1 MIMSED
7 YPIKELRKILHHELR
22 GELNYLEKKEFLK
35 ESIDTR
41 VILNLHEKYLNRKKI
56 VTLAVLSYS
65 IYLAVLLLIFLV
77 NSDSPVLA
85 VLITLAIILIPITAW
100 SLFSKSVLGYQKL
113 DLVLR
118 IMTKFYV
125 RKK

>member
-7 YPIKELRKILHHELR
+7 FPINELRKILHHELR
-22 GELNYLEKKEFLK
+22 GELNYLEKREFLK

-41 VILNLHEKYLNRKKI
+41 VIMNLHEKYLSRKKL
-56 VTLAVLSYS
+56 VTLAILSYS
-65 IYLAVLLLIFLV
+65 IYLAALLLIFLV

-85 VLITLAIILIPITAW
+85 VLITIAIILIPIIAW
-100 SLFSKSVLGYQKL
+100 SLFSKTVLGYQKF